1 MGQVSQITTGNV
13 FLKRILISISI
24 CLLCQSGFA
33 HAEISQKKWRFGI
46 FGGVQEAPPSRVNT
60 FADNGTALNFD
71 ADWEGKSLSMP
82 LYYSIRTSYWD
93 STASAWEI
101 DFTHSK
107 VYAKSSTL
115 TDNGLDHLQFTD
127 GVNVLSLSRVWQLAD
142 IKSNNSYL
150 PYVGLGTGV
159 SLPYVEIIKSSNP
172 TIARTMG
179 YQFGGFSGQAQAG
192 IRLPVNSNINAVF
205 EYKITFIALDV
216 ETAASRS
223 LKTNLVTNAL
233 NIGIEF

>member
-1 MGQVSQITTGNV
+1 M
-13 FLKRILISISI
+13 KRILISIFI

-33 HAEISQKKWRFGI
+33 YAEISQKKWRFGI
-46 FGGVQEAPPSRVNT
+46 LGGVQEASPSRVNT
-60 FADNGTALNFD
+60 FTDNGTALNFD

-82 LYYSIRTSYWD
+82 PYYSIRTSYWD
-93 STASAWEI
+93 STVSAWEI

-115 TDNGLDHLQFTD
+115 TDNGLDHLEFTD

-142 IKSNNSYL
+142 MTRNNSYL

-159 SLPYVEIIKSSNP
+159 SLPYVEIIKNSNP

-216 ETAASRS
+216 KTEVSRS
-223 LKTNLVTNAL
+223 LKTNLVTNAI

>member
-1 MGQVSQITTGNV
+1 M
-13 FLKRILISISI
+13 
-24 CLLCQSGFA
+24 
-33 HAEISQKKWRFGI
+33 E
-46 FGGVQEAPPSRVNT
+46 
-60 FADNGTALNFD
+60 
-71 ADWEGKSLSMP
+71 
-82 LYYSIRTSYWD
+82 
-93 STASAWEI
+93 
-101 DFTHSK
+101 
-107 VYAKSSTL
+107 
-115 TDNGLDHLQFTD
+115 FTD

-142 IKSNNSYL
+142 NKSNNSYL
-150 PYVGLGTGV
+150 PYVGLGGGV

-192 IRLPVNSNINAVF
+192 IRLPINSNINAVF